1 MLRKV
6 KIWCRRLLSNVYL
19 CGVVGEVVQELFV
32 IQVNCFDGFRM
43 KDRLRKCLDFLF
55 EIDSLSITNFY
66 VDFIKIFTFQV
77 LSIYMKLEM
86 WFLKYNIYI

>member
-43 KDRLRKCLDFLF
+43 KDRLR
-55 EIDSLSITNFY
+55 
-66 VDFIKIFTFQV
+66 
-77 LSIYMKLEM
+77 
-86 WFLKYNIYI
+86 